1 MESRR
6 ATTLSLCVL
15 CHAKPLFCVEVTPPA
30 SGNINNMCGGAI
42 ISDFI
47 SAKRGRAL
55 TAEDLWTE
63 FDTIS
68 DLFGLDHSSSSNNN
82 NNKKDQFEHQQNN
95 KRVAQKPKI
104 PLSKG
109 AGTSEKPKKTSPG
122 AGAQKDE
129 DVGKASDKNKRVRK
143 NVYRGIRQRPWGKW
157 AAEIRDPHKGVRVW
171 LGTYNTAEEAA
182 RAYDDAARRIRGGKA
197 KLNFPELPP
206 SSVPAPATPPLK
218 KRCVVGPAESTQSS
232 LESNGNY
239 CNYDPFEGG
248 EIYGKK
254 EVGREHEL
262 KEQISSLESFLG
274 LDEEG
279 PSEVNGRGGGE
290 SNNSLDL
297 WMLGDLVTHH
307 HQQQQ
312 QKQEQGQQLY

>member
-6 ATTLSLCVL
+6 AAPPLRVCVL
-15 CHAKPLFCVEVTPPA
+15 CHAKPLFCVEVTPPV

-47 SAKRGRAL
+47 SAKRGRTL
-55 TAEDLWTE
+55 TAEDLWSD

-68 DLFGLDHSSSSNNN
+68 DLLGLDHSSSNI
-82 NNKKDQFEHQQNN
+82 NNKKNKDQFEHQQNN
-95 KRVAQKPKI
+95 TRVAQKPKP

-122 AGAQKDE
+122 AGAQKE
-129 DVGKASDKNKRVRK
+129 EVGKASEKNKRVRK

-206 SSVPAPATPPLK
+206 SSVAAPAPAPATRPLK

-232 LESNGNY
+232 LGSNGNC

-254 EVGREHEL
+254 EVGGEYEL

-274 LDEEG
+274 LDEEEA
-279 PSEVNGRGGGE
+279 SEVNGSGGGE
-290 SNNSLDL
+290 PNKSLDL

-307 HQQQQ
+307 QQQQ
-312 QKQEQGQQLY
+312 QGQLL

>member
-6 ATTLSLCVL
+6 AAPLFVCVL
-15 CHAKPLFCVEVTPPA
+15 CHAKPLFCVEVTPPV

-47 SAKRGRAL
+47 SAKRGRTL
-55 TAEDLWTE
+55 TAEDLWSE

-68 DLFGLDHSSSSNNN
+68 DLLGLDHSSSNNN
-82 NNKKDQFEHQQNN
+82 NNNNKNKDQFEHQQNN
-95 KRVAQKPKI
+95 TRVAQKPKP

-109 AGTSEKPKKTSPG
+109 AGTSEKSKKTSPG
-122 AGAQKDE
+122 AGAQKE
-129 DVGKASDKNKRVRK
+129 EVGKA
-143 NVYRGIRQRPWGKW
+143 I
-157 AAEIRDPHKGVRVW
+157 AAP
-171 LGTYNTAEEAA
+171 A
-182 RAYDDAARRIRGGKA
+182 
-197 KLNFPELPP
+197 
-206 SSVPAPATPPLK
+206 PAPATRPLK

-232 LESNGNY
+232 LGSNGNC

-254 EVGREHEL
+254 EVGSEYEL

-274 LDEEG
+274 LDEEEA
-279 PSEVNGRGGGE
+279 SEVNGSGGGE
-290 SNNSLDL
+290 PKKSLDL

-307 HQQQQ
+307 QQQQ
-312 QKQEQGQQLY
+312 QQQGQLL